1 MVLVV
6 EDDNIIAEGLKLA
19 LTGEGMDVILAGSVR
34 EAMEALEADA
44 RKESASKID
53 FCLLDMMLP
62 DGNGMDICMKIRE
75 TSEMPIIFLTAVGDE
90 IHTVLAFDKGADDY
104 ISKPFHIK
112 ELIARM
118 RRLMKRAGSK
128 PANTCVIGDIT
139 VDISNAKLFKGD
151 DEIVLTAMEYKLLLV
166 FINHAGEVITRDGI
180 LNILWDDV
188 GSFVNDNTLTVYI
201 KRLRAKLGDD
211 DGKYIETLRG
221 QGYRLNL

>member
-6 EDDNIIAEGLKLA
+6 EDDSIIAEGLKLA
-19 LTGEGMDVILAGSVR
+19 LTGEGMEVTLASSVS
-34 EAMEALEADA
+34 EAYSALENDDPS
-44 RKESASKID
+44 KKID
-53 FCLLDMMLP
+53 FCLLDMTLP
-62 DGNGMDICMKIRE
+62 DGNGMEICTKIRE
-75 TSEMPIIFLTAVGDE
+75 TSEMPIIFLTAMDDE

-118 RRLMKRAGSK
+118 KRLMKRTKSSAS
-128 PANTCVIGDIT
+128 TCAIGDNL
-139 VDISNAKLFKGD
+139 VDITNAKMTRAGE
-151 DEIVLTAMEYKLLLV
+151 EITLTAMEYKLLLV
-166 FINHAGEVITRDGI
+166 FINHAGEILDRDQI

-201 KRLRAKLGDD
+201 KRLRSKLGDEE
-211 DGKYIETLRG
+211 GKYIETIRG

>member
-6 EDDNIIAEGLKLA
+6 EDDSIIAEGLKLA
-19 LTGEGMDVILAGSVR
+19 LTGEGMEVTLASSVA
-34 EAMEALEADA
+34 EAYAALENDDPA
-44 RKESASKID
+44 KKID
-53 FCLLDMMLP
+53 FCLLDMTLP
-62 DGNGMDICMKIRE
+62 DGNGMDICMKVRE
-75 TSEMPIIFLTAVGDE
+75 TSEMPIIFLTAMDDE

-118 RRLMKRAGSK
+118 KRLMKRTKSSAS
-128 PANTCVIGDIT
+128 TCAIGDNI
-139 VDISNAKLFKGD
+139 VDITNAKM
-151 DEIVLTAMEYKLLLV
+151 TR
-166 FINHAGEVITRDGI
+166 AGEILDRDQV

-201 KRLRAKLGDD
+201 KRLRSKLDD
-211 DGKYIETLRG
+211 EDGKYIETIRG

>member
-6 EDDNIIAEGLKLA
+6 EDDSIIAEGLKLA
-19 LTGEGMDVILAGSVR
+19 LTGEGMEVTLASSVS
-34 EAMEALEADA
+34 EAFAALDSDELG
-44 RKESASKID
+44 KKID
-53 FCLLDMMLP
+53 FCLLDMTLP
-62 DGNGMDICMKIRE
+62 DGNGMDICMKVRE
-75 TSEMPIIFLTAVGDE
+75 TSEMPIIFLTAMDDE

-118 RRLMKRAGSK
+118 KRLMKRAKTSV
-128 PANTCVIGDIT
+128 NTTCAIGDNT
-139 VDISNAKLFKGD
+139 VDITNAKMFRAG
-151 DEIVLTAMEYKLLLV
+151 EEVTLTAMEYKLLLV
-166 FINHAGEVITRDGI
+166 FINHAGEILDRDRI

-201 KRLRAKLGDD
+201 KRLRSKLNDEE
-211 DGKYIETLRG
+211 GKYIETLRG

>member
-6 EDDNIIAEGLKLA
+6 EDDSIIAEGLKLA
-19 LTGEGMDVILAGSVR
+19 LTGEGMEVTLASSVS
-34 EAMEALEADA
+34 EALAALDSDELG
-44 RKESASKID
+44 KKID
-53 FCLLDMMLP
+53 FCLLDMTLP
-62 DGNGMDICMKIRE
+62 DGNGMDICMKVRE
-75 TSEMPIIFLTAVGDE
+75 TSEMPIIFLTAMDDE

-118 RRLMKRAGSK
+118 KRLMKRAKTSV
-128 PANTCVIGDIT
+128 NTTCAIGDNT
-139 VDISNAKLFKGD
+139 VDITNAKMFRAG
-151 DEIVLTAMEYKLLLV
+151 EEVTLTAMEYKLLLV
-166 FINHAGEVITRDGI
+166 FINHAGEILDRDRI

-201 KRLRAKLGDD
+201 KRLRSKLNDEE
-211 DGKYIETLRG
+211 GKYIETLRG

>member
-6 EDDNIIAEGLKLA
+6 EDDSIIAEGLKLA
-19 LTGEGMDVILAGSVR
+19 LTGEGMEVTLASSVS
-34 EAMEALEADA
+34 EAYAALENDDPG
-44 RKESASKID
+44 KKID
-53 FCLLDMMLP
+53 FCLLDMTLP
-62 DGNGMDICMKIRE
+62 DGNGMEICTKIRE
-75 TSEMPIIFLTAVGDE
+75 TSEMPIIFLTAMDDE

-118 RRLMKRAGSK
+118 KRLMKRNKSSAS
-128 PANTCVIGDIT
+128 TCVIGANKVDIT
-139 VDISNAKLFKGD
+139 NAKMFRDGN
-151 DEIVLTAMEYKLLLV
+151 EVPLTAMEYKLLLV
-166 FINHAGEVITRDGI
+166 FINHAGEILDRDQI

-201 KRLRAKLGDD
+201 KRLRSKLGDD
-211 DGKYIETLRG
+211 EGELIETLRG

>member
-6 EDDNIIAEGLKLA
+6 EDDSIIAEGLKLA
-19 LTGEGMDVILAGSVR
+19 LTGEGMEVTLASSVS
-34 EAMEALEADA
+34 EAFAALDSDELG
-44 RKESASKID
+44 KKID
-53 FCLLDMMLP
+53 FCLLDMTLP
-62 DGNGMDICMKIRE
+62 DGNGMEICTRVRE
-75 TSEMPIIFLTAVGDE
+75 TSEMPIIFLTAMDDE

-118 RRLMKRAGSK
+118 KRLMKRAKTSV
-128 PANTCVIGDIT
+128 NTTCAIGDNT
-139 VDISNAKLFKGD
+139 VDITNAKMFRAG
-151 DEIVLTAMEYKLLLV
+151 EEVTLTAMEYKLLLV
-166 FINHAGEVITRDGI
+166 FINHAGEILDRDRI

-201 KRLRAKLGDD
+201 KRLRSKLNDEE
-211 DGKYIETLRG
+211 GKYIETLRG

>member
-6 EDDNIIAEGLKLA
+6 EDDSIIAEGLKLA
-19 LTGEGMDVILAGSVR
+19 LTGEGMEVTLASSVS
-34 EAMEALEADA
+34 EAFAALDSDELG
-44 RKESASKID
+44 KKID
-53 FCLLDMMLP
+53 FCLLDMTLP
-62 DGNGMDICMKIRE
+62 DGNGMEICTRVRE
-75 TSEMPIIFLTAVGDE
+75 TSEMPIIFLTAMDDE

-118 RRLMKRAGSK
+118 KRLMKRAKTSVN
-128 PANTCVIGDIT
+128 ATCAIGDNT
-139 VDISNAKLFKGD
+139 VDITNAKMFRAG
-151 DEIVLTAMEYKLLLV
+151 EEVTLTAMEYKLLLV
-166 FINHAGEVITRDGI
+166 FINHAGEILDRDRI

-201 KRLRAKLGDD
+201 KRLRSKLNDEE
-211 DGKYIETLRG
+211 GKYIETLRG

>member
-19 LTGEGMDVILAGSVR
+19 LTGEGMEVTLASSVA
-34 EAMEALEADA
+34 EAFAALDSEELG
-44 RKESASKID
+44 KKID
-53 FCLLDMMLP
+53 FCLLDMTLP
-62 DGNGMDICMKIRE
+62 DGNGMEICTKVRE
-75 TSEMPIIFLTAVGDE
+75 TSEMPIIFLTAMDDE

-118 RRLMKRAGSK
+118 KRLIKRTKSS
-128 PANTCVIGDIT
+128 ANTVCVIGDNS
-139 VDISNAKLFKGD
+139 VDITNAKMYRGG
-151 DEIVLTAMEYKLLLV
+151 EEVPLTAMEYKLLLV
-166 FINHAGEVITRDGI
+166 FINHAGEILDRDQI

-201 KRLRAKLGDD
+201 KRLRSKLDD
-211 DGKYIETLRG
+211 EEGKYIETIRG

>member
-6 EDDNIIAEGLKLA
+6 EDDSIIAEGLKLA
-19 LTGEGMDVILAGSVR
+19 LTGEGMEVTLASSVA
-34 EAMEALEADA
+34 EAYAALENEEPG
-44 RKESASKID
+44 KKID
-53 FCLLDMMLP
+53 FCLLDMTLP
-62 DGNGMDICMKIRE
+62 DGNGMEICTKIRE
-75 TSEMPIIFLTAVGDE
+75 TSEMPIIFLTAMDDE

-118 RRLMKRAGSK
+118 KRLMKRNKSSVA
-128 PANTCVIGDIT
+128 TCVIGANKVDIT
-139 VDISNAKLFKGD
+139 NAKMFRDGN
-151 DEIVLTAMEYKLLLV
+151 EVPLTAMEYKLLLV
-166 FINHAGEVITRDGI
+166 FINHAGEILDRDQI

-201 KRLRAKLGDD
+201 KRLRSKLGDD
-211 DGKYIETLRG
+211 EGELIETLRG

>member
-6 EDDNIIAEGLKLA
+6 EDDSIIAEGLKLA
-19 LTGEGMDVILAGSVR
+19 LTGEGMEVTLASSVA
-34 EAMEALEADA
+34 EAFAALDSEELG
-44 RKESASKID
+44 RKID
-53 FCLLDMMLP
+53 FCLLDMTLP
-62 DGNGMDICMKIRE
+62 DGNGMEICTKIRE
-75 TSEMPIIFLTAVGDE
+75 TSEMPIIFLTAMDDE

-118 RRLMKRAGSK
+118 KRLIKRTRSAAAS
-128 PANTCVIGDIT
+128 TCRIGENT
-139 VDISNAKLFKGD
+139 VDIANAKMIRNG
-151 DEIVLTAMEYKLLLV
+151 EEVALTAMEYKLLLV
-166 FINHAGEVITRDGI
+166 FINHAGELLDRDRI

-201 KRLRAKLGDD
+201 KRLRSKLGDD
-211 DGKYIETLRG
+211 EGRYIETVRG

>member
-6 EDDNIIAEGLKLA
+6 EDDSIIAEGLKLA
-19 LTGEGMDVILAGSVR
+19 LTGEGMEVTLASSVS
-34 EAMEALEADA
+34 EAYAALENDA
-44 RKESASKID
+44 PGKKID
-53 FCLLDMMLP
+53 FCLLDMTLP
-62 DGNGMDICMKIRE
+62 DGNGMEICTKIRE
-75 TSEMPIIFLTAVGDE
+75 TSEMPIIFLTAMDDE

-118 RRLMKRAGSK
+118 KRLMKRNKSSVA
-128 PANTCVIGDIT
+128 TCVIGANKVDIT
-139 VDISNAKLFKGD
+139 NAKMYRDGN
-151 DEIVLTAMEYKLLLV
+151 EVPLTAMEYKLLLV
-166 FINHAGEVITRDGI
+166 FINHAGEILDRDQI

-201 KRLRAKLGDD
+201 KRLRSKLGDD
-211 DGKYIETLRG
+211 EGELIETLRG

>member
-6 EDDNIIAEGLKLA
+6 EDDSIIAEGLKLA
-19 LTGEGMDVILAGSVR
+19 LTGEGMEVTLASSVS
-34 EAMEALEADA
+34 EAYAALENDDPG
-44 RKESASKID
+44 KKID
-53 FCLLDMMLP
+53 FCLLDMTLP
-62 DGNGMDICMKIRE
+62 DGNGMEICTKIRE
-75 TSEMPIIFLTAVGDE
+75 TSEMPIIFLTAMDDE

-118 RRLMKRAGSK
+118 KRLMKRNKSSVA
-128 PANTCVIGDIT
+128 TCVIGANKVDIT
-139 VDISNAKLFKGD
+139 NAKMYRDGN
-151 DEIVLTAMEYKLLLV
+151 EVPLTAMEYKLLLV
-166 FINHAGEVITRDGI
+166 FINHAGEILDRDQI

-201 KRLRAKLGDD
+201 KRLRNKLGDD
-211 DGKYIETLRG
+211 EGELIETLRG

>member
-19 LTGEGMDVILAGSVR
+19 LTGEGMEVTLASSVA
-34 EAMEALEADA
+34 EAFAALDSEDLG
-44 RKESASKID
+44 RKID
-53 FCLLDMMLP
+53 FCLLDMSLP
-62 DGNGMDICMKIRE
+62 DGNGMEICTKVRE
-75 TSEMPIIFLTAVGDE
+75 TSEMPIIFLTAMDDE

-118 RRLMKRAGSK
+118 KRLIKRTKSSA
-128 PANTCVIGDIT
+128 ATTCTIGDTT
-139 VDISNAKLFKGD
+139 VDITSGKAFRDG
-151 DEIVLTAMEYKLLLV
+151 EEVPLTAMEYKLLLV
-166 FINHAGEVITRDGI
+166 FINHAGELMDRGSI

-201 KRLRAKLGDD
+201 KRLRSKLNDD
-211 DGKYIETLRG
+211 EGKYIETIRG

>member
-6 EDDNIIAEGLKLA
+6 EDDSIIAEGLKLA
-19 LTGEGMDVILAGSVR
+19 LTGEGMEVTLASSVS
-34 EAMEALEADA
+34 EAYAALENDDPG
-44 RKESASKID
+44 KKID
-53 FCLLDMMLP
+53 FCLLDMTLP
-62 DGNGMDICMKIRE
+62 DGNGMEICTKIRE
-75 TSEMPIIFLTAVGDE
+75 TSEMPIIFLTAMDDE

-118 RRLMKRAGSK
+118 KRLMKRTKSSAS
-128 PANTCVIGDIT
+128 TCVIGANKVDIT
-139 VDISNAKLFKGD
+139 NAKMYRDGN
-151 DEIVLTAMEYKLLLV
+151 EVPLTAMEYKLLLV
-166 FINHAGEVITRDGI
+166 FINHAGEILDRDQI

-201 KRLRAKLGDD
+201 KRLRSKLGDD
-211 DGKYIETLRG
+211 DGELIETLRG

>member
-19 LTGEGMDVILAGSVR
+19 LTGEGMEVTLASSVA
-34 EAMEALEADA
+34 EAFAALDSEDIG
-44 RKESASKID
+44 RKID
-53 FCLLDMMLP
+53 FCLLDMTLP
-62 DGNGMDICMKIRE
+62 DGNGMDICTKVRE
-75 TSEMPIIFLTAVGDE
+75 TSEMPIIFLTAMDDE

-118 RRLMKRAGSK
+118 KRLIKRSK
-128 PANTCVIGDIT
+128 SSAQASCTIGDTT
-139 VDISNAKLFKGD
+139 VDITSGKAFRNG
-151 DEIVLTAMEYKLLLV
+151 EEVPLTAMEYKLLLV
-166 FINHAGEVITRDGI
+166 FINHAGELLDRDTI

-201 KRLRAKLGDD
+201 KRLRNKLNDD
-211 DGKYIETLRG
+211 EGRYIETIRG

>member
-6 EDDNIIAEGLKLA
+6 EDDSIIAEGLKLA
-19 LTGEGMDVILAGSVR
+19 LTGEGMEVTLASSVAEAFAALDSEDVG
-34 EAMEALEADA
+34 
-44 RKESASKID
+44 KKID
-53 FCLLDMMLP
+53 FCLLDMTLP
-62 DGNGMDICMKIRE
+62 DGNGMEICTKIRE
-75 TSEMPIIFLTAVGDE
+75 TSEMPIIFLTAMDDE

-118 RRLMKRAGSK
+118 KRLMKRTKSSAS
-128 PANTCVIGDIT
+128 TCVIGSNKVDIT
-139 VDISNAKLFKGD
+139 NAKMYRDGN
-151 DEIVLTAMEYKLLLV
+151 EVPLTAMEYKLLLV
-166 FINHAGEVITRDGI
+166 FINHAGEILDRDQI

-201 KRLRAKLGDD
+201 KRLRSKLGDEE
-211 DGKYIETLRG
+211 GGLIETLRG

>member
-6 EDDNIIAEGLKLA
+6 EDDSIIAEGLKLA
-19 LTGEGMDVILAGSVR
+19 LTGEGMEVTLASSVS
-34 EAMEALEADA
+34 EAYAALENDDPG
-44 RKESASKID
+44 KKID
-53 FCLLDMMLP
+53 FCLLDMTLP
-62 DGNGMDICMKIRE
+62 DGNGMEICTKIRE
-75 TSEMPIIFLTAVGDE
+75 TSEMPIIFLTAMDDE

-118 RRLMKRAGSK
+118 KRLMKRNKSSVA
-128 PANTCVIGDIT
+128 TCVIGANKVDIT
-139 VDISNAKLFKGD
+139 NAKMYRDGN
-151 DEIVLTAMEYKLLLV
+151 EIPLTAMEYKLLLV
-166 FINHAGEVITRDGI
+166 FINHAGEILDRDQI

-201 KRLRAKLGDD
+201 KRLRSKLGDD
-211 DGKYIETLRG
+211 EGELIETLRG